1 MTDPDNCTSAFK
13 SVGVAYAAAHYNGS
27 DFVGAIMDI
36 IEEGGDTMG
45 NAMITG
51 GIIGLK
57 LGYSRLPSHW
67 MQDMKAR
74 NWLGEI
80 VENLISVIGLRD
92 E

>member
-1 MTDPDNCTSAFK
+1 
-13 SVGVAYAAAHYNGS
+13 
-27 DFVGAIMDI
+27 
-36 IEEGGDTMG
+36 MG

-74 NWLGEI
+74 NWLE
-80 VENLISVIGLRD
+80 
-92 E
+92 

>member
-1 MTDPDNCTSAFK
+1 
-13 SVGVAYAAAHYNGS
+13 
-27 DFVGAIMDI
+27 MDI